1 MSSLTDNMDRSPI
14 LEGRHS
20 GLETR
25 SAGASPLVIAVVVT
39 RNRSALL
46 KRCLDALAQQ
56 TCAVAEILVIDNAST
71 DDTQSVVA
79 QAACGPTYVRLE
91 QNLGGAAGFHEGIR
105 QGYEKGYDWFWV
117 MDDDLIPEPD
127 CLEKLTA
134 SSAFGEAD
142 TGMMAAVVRTPDG
155 ELEERSCSRLL
166 DIEAYRTLK
175 IYGARENGNSAE
187 RINCSTFLGLLVS
200 RRAVERVGLP
210 NKEFFISGDDLEY
223 CVRIDKS
230 GLKGYL
236 VWDAAVVHFSPN
248 IERLKKWFLPAYTH
262 IPRTALWKAYCGY
275 RNRAYVIA
283 QHCSTWAFLREFF
296 RLFLAILVYDDCK
309 VQRSRLLC
317 KGFWNGWKGHLSVQ
331 DVLSVL
337 PTNR

>member
-1 MSSLTDNMDRSPI
+1 MGDSCTGPETQLVVRSPAI
-14 LEGRHS
+14 
-20 GLETR
+20 
-25 SAGASPLVIAVVVT
+25 AAVVVT

-46 KRCLDALAQQ
+46 RKCLDAIARQ
-56 TCAVAEILVIDNAST
+56 TFPVAELLVIDNAST

-79 QAACGPTYVRLE
+79 QAAGGPTYVRLE
-91 QNLGGAAGFHEGIR
+91 HNLGSSGGFYEGIR

-134 SSAFGEAD
+134 SPGFAEAD
-142 TGMMAAVVRTPDG
+142 TGIIAAAVKTPDG
-155 ELEERSCSRLL
+155 KLEERSRSRLL
-166 DIEAYRTLK
+166 DIEAYRTVK
-175 IYGARENGNSAE
+175 VCDAQENGNSVE

-236 VWDAAVVHFSPN
+236 VWDAVVVHFCPS

-283 QHCSTWAFLREFF
+283 QHCSTWAFVREFV
-296 RLFLAILVYDDCK
+296 RLLLAILVYDDCK
-309 VQRSRLLC
+309 IQRWRLLC
-317 KGFWNGWKGHLSVQ
+317 RGFWTGWKGHLSVQ
-331 DVLSVL
+331 EVLSLL
-337 PTNR
+337 PTNK